1 MNDPF
6 QQLAPFIQEYIR
18 RERWD
23 ELRPVQLAAIP
34 AILDADNHVLLS
46 SGTASGKTEAAF
58 LPIISALIEQPPE
71 SVGVLYI
78 SPLKALINDQFQRLD
93 GLLEGS
99 DIPVQG
105 WHGDVAQGAKQRFL
119 RKGRGILQITPE
131 SLESMLLRRQQDL
144 GRLFHDLRFVVL
156 DEVHALINS
165 DRGRQVLCLLQR
177 LERVQPRPPRRIGL
191 SATIGAPERVGAW
204 LAGGTGRE
212 VSLVE
217 ANAGRRLVHLGLEHF
232 ILATEGTT
240 PGLYDHM
247 AELVTAWPKTL
258 VFVNTRAD
266 AEEVVYNLKRRRPE
280 ERNAGIH
287 AHHGNVSAT
296 LREAAEADMRDETR
310 HSCVAATVT
319 LELGIDI
326 GTLDQVLQLNTT
338 SSVSSLVQ
346 RLGRSGRRNNPP
358 RMFLY
363 STEDEPLPVSDPV
376 RRIPWRML
384 QAIAIVQLYHEE
396 RWVEPPQIPDL
407 PTSLL
412 VQQTLSVLAAGHD
425 MQPRDLAQRVLT
437 LSPFMAVTTE
447 QFRLL
452 LQHLLRLDVLER
464 SEIGELLIGQKGER
478 IVSNW
483 RFLATFETK
492 VEYTVRAGAR
502 EIGSIQ
508 SLPTVGDVFRL
519 AGRAWEVTELDPE
532 RRIIFVK
539 QTRGRALATWTGAGP
554 PLHRRIAQRLRQVLA
569 EDTQYPWLQSN
580 ALQRLASARQLAR
593 TSRFDCV
600 SLHDIGGA
608 SCLLL
613 PWSGTREV
621 DTLRR
626 VLAWAGL
633 EIKLVSWPYALE
645 IRGASSRDL
654 RERLRHLRDNMPD
667 AGKLALHVTD
677 EELPRDKFDRYVPEA
692 LLRAAWAADVLDVA
706 GARQILEKTVSEE

>member
-1 MNDPF
+1 MSDPF
-6 QQLAPFIQEYIR
+6 QLLAPFIQEYIR

-23 ELRPVQLAAIP
+23 ELRPIQLAAIP
-34 AILDADNHVLLS
+34 AILETENHVLLS
-46 SGTASGKTEAAF
+46 SPTASGKTEAAF
-58 LPIISALIEQPPE
+58 LPIISALVERPPE
-71 SVGVLYI
+71 SIGALYI

-119 RKGRGILQITPE
+119 REGRGILQITPE
-131 SLESMLLRRQQDL
+131 SLEAMLMRRHLDL

-156 DEVHALINS
+156 DEVHAFINS
-165 DRGRQVLCLLQR
+165 DRGRQVLCQLQR
-177 LERVQPRPPRRIGL
+177 LQHVQQHPPRRIGL
-191 SATIGAPERVGAW
+191 SATIGEPEQVGAW
-204 LAGGTGRE
+204 LAGSTRKD

-217 ANAGRRLVHLGLEHF
+217 ADANRRRVHLGLEHF
-232 ILATEGTT
+232 ILTPEGEN
-240 PGLYDHM
+240 PGPYDHM
-247 AELVTAWPKTL
+247 AELVAARPKTL

-280 ERNAGIH
+280 EHNAAIH
-287 AHHGNVSAT
+287 AHHGSVSAT

-310 HSCVAATVT
+310 HACVAATVT

-326 GTLDQVLQLNTT
+326 GALDQVLQLNTT

-363 STEDEPLPVSDPV
+363 STEDEPLPVADPV
-376 RRIPWRML
+376 RQIPWRML

-396 RWVEPPQIPDL
+396 RWVEPPQIPAL

-412 VQQTLSVLAAGHD
+412 VQQTLSVLAAGHG
-425 MQPRDLAQRVLT
+425 MQPRDLAQCVLT

-519 AGRAWEVTELDPE
+519 AGRAWEVTDLDPE
-532 RRIIFVK
+532 RRIVFVK
-539 QTRGRALATWTGAGP
+539 QTRGRTLATWTGAGP
-554 PLHRRIAQRLRQVLA
+554 PLHRRIAQRLRQVLT
-569 EDTQYPWLQSN
+569 EDTQYPWLQPN
-580 ALQRLASARQLAR
+580 AVQRLASARQLAR
-593 TSRFDCV
+593 TSRFDYV
-600 SLHDIGGA
+600 SLHDIGGT

-621 DTLRR
+621 DTLLRM
-626 VLAWAGL
+626 LAWAGL
-633 EIKLVSWPYALE
+633 EAYVIAWPYALG
-645 IRGASSRDL
+645 IKGNSHKAL
-654 RERLRHLRDNMPD
+654 RERVKQLLKNIPD
-667 AGKLALHVTD
+667 TQTLAESVPANL
-677 EELPRDKFDRYVPEA
+677 LPRDKFDRYVPEA

-706 GARQILEKTVSEE
+706 GAREIVENLVSEA

>member
-1 MNDPF
+1 MSDPF
-6 QQLAPFIQEYIR
+6 QLLAPFIQEYIR

-34 AILDADNHVLLS
+34 AILETENHVLLS
-46 SGTASGKTEAAF
+46 SPTASGKTEAAF
-58 LPIISALIEQPPE
+58 LPIISALVERPPE
-71 SVGVLYI
+71 SIGALYI

-99 DIPVQG
+99 DIPLQA

-119 RKGRGILQITPE
+119 REGRGILQITPE
-131 SLESMLLRRQQDL
+131 SLEAMLMRRHLDL

-156 DEVHALINS
+156 DEVHAFINS
-165 DRGRQVLCLLQR
+165 DRGRQVLCQLQR
-177 LERVQPRPPRRIGL
+177 LQHVQQHPARRIGL
-191 SATIGAPERVGAW
+191 SATIGEPERVGAW
-204 LAGGTGRE
+204 LAGSTRKD

-217 ANAGRRLVHLGLEHF
+217 ADANRRRVHLGLEHF
-232 ILATEGTT
+232 ILTPEGEN
-240 PGLYDHM
+240 PGPYDHM
-247 AELVTAWPKTL
+247 AELVAAWPKTL
-258 VFVNTRAD
+258 VFVNARAD

-280 ERNAGIH
+280 ERNAAIH
-287 AHHGNVSAT
+287 AHHGSVSAT
-296 LREAAEADMRDETR
+296 LREAAEADMRDDSR
-310 HSCVAATVT
+310 HCCVAATVT

-326 GTLDQVLQLNTT
+326 GALDQVLQLNTT

-363 STEDEPLPVSDPV
+363 STEDEPLPVADPV
-376 RRIPWRML
+376 RQIPWRML

-396 RWVEPPQIPDL
+396 RWVEPPQIPAL

-412 VQQTLSVLAAGHD
+412 VQQTLSALAAGHG
-425 MQPRDLAQRVLT
+425 MLPRELAQRVLT
-437 LSPFMAVTTE
+437 LSPFAAVTPD

-452 LQHLLRLDVLER
+452 LRHLLQLDVLER
-464 SEIGELLIGQKGER
+464 SDVGELLIGQKGER

-532 RRIIFVK
+532 RRIVFVK

-554 PLHRRIAQRLRQVLA
+554 SLHRRIAQRLRQVLA
-569 EDTQYPWLQSN
+569 EDTQYPWLQPN
-580 ALQRLASARQLAR
+580 ALQRLASARRLAR
-593 TSRFDCV
+593 SSHFHCV

-633 EIKLVSWPYALE
+633 EIKLVAWPYALE
-645 IRGASSRDL
+645 IHGASSRNL
-654 RERLRHLRDNMPD
+654 SERLRHLRDNMPD
-667 AGKLALHVTD
+667 AWKLAPHVTD

-692 LLRAAWAADVLDVA
+692 LLRAAWATDVLDVD
-706 GARQILEKTVSEE
+706 GAREIVENLVREA